1 MAFIKMNY
9 PNTIAKANN
18 IKSLAADVGRVSD
31 RLRSLGDDSIQYWRG
46 EAAEAYRNECYE
58 LEAEIRNLKRKMET
72 LADAIIKV
80 AETIKA
86 ADEAAQANASG
97 LSTGFSSSGSGYGGG
112 FSSGGGFGGGGGG
125 GGFR

>member
-1 MAFIKMNY
+1 MAYIKLNY
-9 PNTIAKANN
+9 PNTIAKANS
-18 IKSLAADVGRVSD
+18 IKSLAENVGRVSD
-31 RLRSLGDDSIQYWRG
+31 RLRGVGDDSRHFWRG

-86 ADEAAQANASG
+86 ADEAVQSNASG
-97 LSTGFSSSGSGYGGG
+97 LSTGYS
-112 FSSGGGFGGGGGG
+112 GGGGGRG
-125 GGFR
+125 W